1 MLSLVLKYIKILPV
15 FSFLLIAN
23 GCEENVK
30 NKDKKIFKYNQSSG
44 IVSLDPAFSKDQATI
59 WACTQLYNG
68 LVSLDDSLSVIPAIA
83 SYWEISDSGKSYTF
97 HLRKDVWF
105 HKNDCFKNGSRKV
118 NAYDFVYSFSR
129 IVDPKVASPGSWIF
143 SEHIDSSNPFT
154 AIDSFTFNIKLKK
167 PFLPLMGIL
176 TMTYCSV
183 IPKEAVDMYGL
194 DWRSN
199 PVGTGP
205 FQFKKWKE
213 GVALILIKNNNYFE
227 FENNHRL
234 PFIDGV
240 KITFITDKK
249 TEFLSFKAHQL
260 DFISGID
267 ASYIDEVLDETG
279 NLKSNLKNKFIL
291 EKSPYLNTEYLGFNT
306 SLTNTNNKQLRQ
318 AINYGIDRGEIIRYL
333 RNGVG
338 KEAVYGFV
346 PMGLPSF
353 NSTQKVA
360 SYDPQKAITLLK
372 NIPKAQKENI
382 SLYTNETYKEI
393 GLMVSKQLSK
403 IGLDV
408 KLEVNPGSVL
418 REWMVKGTVG
428 FFRGSWIADYP
439 DAESYYAVFYSKNG
453 CPPNY
458 TRFSNNDYDKI
469 YENALS
475 ETNQSKRFDLY
486 HKLDDIIN
494 EETPLVPLYYD
505 EVLRFY
511 HNNIVG
517 LNGNGLN
524 ILKLKTVKINS

>member
-1 MLSLVLKYIKILPV
+1 MLSCLLKYLKPLSILV
-15 FSFLLIAN
+15 FLIIVN

-44 IVSLDPAFSKDQATI
+44 LASLDPAFSKDQATI
-59 WACTQLYNG
+59 WACTHLYNG
-68 LVSLDDSLSVIPAIA
+68 LVTLDDSLSVVPAIA
-83 SYWEISDSGKSYTF
+83 SHWEIADSGKSYTF
-97 HLRKDVWF
+97 HLRNDVWF
-105 HKNDCFKNGSRKV
+105 HENACFKNGKRKV
-118 NAYDFVYSFSR
+118 NAFDFVYSFSR
-129 IVDPKVASPGSWIF
+129 ILDSKVASPGSWIF
-143 SEHIDSSNPFT
+143 SEHVDTSNAFT
-154 AIDSFTFNIKLKK
+154 ALDSFTFKIKLKK

-183 IPKEAVDMYGL
+183 VPKEAVDFYGP

-205 FQFKKWKE
+205 FLFKKWKE
-213 GVALILIKNNNYFE
+213 GVALILLKNNNYFE
-227 FENNHRL
+227 FENNKRL
-234 PFIDGV
+234 PFLDGV

-279 NLKSNLKNKFIL
+279 NLKANLKNEFKL

-306 SLTNTNNKQLRQ
+306 LLSSTNNKQLRQ
-318 AINYGIDRGEIIRYL
+318 AINYGIDRAEIIRYL

-338 KEAVYGFV
+338 KEAIHGFV

-353 NSTQKVA
+353 NPKEIAA
-360 SYDPQKAITLLK
+360 SYDPQKAIALLK
-372 NIPKAQKENI
+372 SIPKVERENI

-393 GLMVSKQLSK
+393 GLMVTKQLSK
-403 IGLDV
+403 IGLEV

-418 REWMVKGTVG
+418 REWMVKGSVG

-458 TRFSNNDYDKI
+458 TRFRNIEYDQI
-469 YENALS
+469 YEEALS
-475 ETNQSKRFDLY
+475 EANETKRFELY
-486 HKLDDIIN
+486 HKLDGIIN
-494 EETPLVPLYYD
+494 EEIPLVPLYYD

-511 HNNIVG
+511 HKNIHG

-524 ILKLKTVKINS
+524 ILKLKTVKIIS